1 MMSGLRVIGVAAVCV
16 FGATSAAA
24 QQRGAAPNAPPRV
37 FVYCDPCTVE
47 AGKST
52 VVHAY
57 AEDPN
62 RKPLTIRWSAKAGS
76 FANASERETEW
87 TAPARDGKVEVTAV
101 ADNGSVTASNTVMI
115 TVRGPRKP

>member
-1 MMSGLRVIGVAAVCV
+1 MMTWPRSIGLAAVCV
-16 FGATSAAA
+16 LGATAVAA
-24 QQRGAAPNAPPRV
+24 QQRGANPNAPPRV
-37 FVYCDPCTVE
+37 MVYCDPCTVDV
-47 AGKST
+47 GKTS

-87 TAPARDGKVEVTAV
+87 TAPTREGKVEVTAV
-101 ADNGSVTASNTVMI
+101 ADNGSVTASNTVTI
-115 TVRGPRKP
+115 TVRTPQKP